1 MAIFKKGS
9 DPDALDRSAAVLTAS
24 ARECTAMRNTVSGV
38 LGSLRGNWSGDN
50 LQSLISQWPA
60 IEAQIDGFGTH
71 LTTLSARLTQNAAAQ
86 RGTSGEGGS
95 TNAQLTD
102 APLPLGGGGPSGTPG
117 GAPGGGEPQAAGF
130 WDDYLESSGLA
141 PDDDAGPLAWPGL
154 IGANALLGLGAT
166 SDYMRKVGIGD
177 WRPRGANGAYI
188 TRPTGTWARAW
199 SMRSDSTWVA
209 KSNQAGN
216 FAKWGTAAKW
226 ATRAGTVL
234 SFGTAAFS
242 QWNQDSGDPS
252 MGTTEKAARAGT
264 MGLTTAAGSWGG
276 AWAGAQGGALIG
288 AAVGGPVGAVVGG
301 LIGGFVGGGLG
312 GMVGDF
318 VGQQIVGPVGD
329 FAEWAGGGIADAAG
343 AVGDFAGDVGD
354 ALTFWD

>member
-1 MAIFKKGS
+1 MALAIYKKGA

-38 LGSLRGNWSGDN
+38 LGSLRGNWNGDN

-60 IEAQIDGFGTH
+60 IEAQIEGFGTH
-71 LTTLSARLTQNAAAQ
+71 LTTLSTRLTQNAAAQ

-95 TNAQLTD
+95 TNAPFTN
-102 APLPLGGGGPSGTPG
+102 ASLPLGGGGPGSGG
-117 GAPGGGEPQAAGF
+117 PQAASF
-130 WDDYLESSGLA
+130 WDDYLEQSNLL
-141 PDDDAGPLAWPGL
+141 PDGDAGPLAWPGL
-154 IGANALLGLGAT
+154 IGANALLGFGAT
-166 SDYMRKVGIGD
+166 SDWIRKVGIGD
-177 WRPRGANGAYI
+177 WKPRGPDGRYI
-188 TRPTGTWARAW
+188 ARPTGAWARAW
-199 SMRSDSTWVA
+199 SMRSDSNWGA
-209 KSNQAGN
+209 KAYQAGN
-216 FAKWGTAAKW
+216 YAKWGTAAKW
-226 ATRAGTVL
+226 AGRAGTVL

-242 QWNQDSGDPS
+242 QWSQDSSDPT
-252 MGTTEKAARAGT
+252 MGTTEKVARSAT
-264 MGLTTAAGSWGG
+264 MGATTAAGSWGG

-301 LIGGFVGGGLG
+301 LIGGFIGGGLG

-329 FAEWAGGGIADAAG
+329 FAEWAGGGLSDAAG
-343 AVGDFAGDVGD
+343 AVGDFASDVGD